1 MLKKLLRSSDL
12 GENYAVERIAV
23 EDLRFGAKS
32 KSEVTAQPRSSKIA
46 HGWSTGD

>member
-23 EDLRFGAKS
+23 EACAL
-32 KSEVTAQPRSSKIA
+32 AQSPKARWPRSRGA
-46 HGWSTGD
+46 V